1 MGKCPF
7 GDRGACMRSSA
18 GATAK
23 PSICKGRSYL
33 RWHVSDNASRNI
45 PPTRDEGTWQLKG
58 DTMKNR
64 KWSWYDRLMYRLT
77 GLTPIERRIR
87 RNNEAHGRSP
97 VEHLVGKSGLEE

>member
-1 MGKCPF
+1 
-7 GDRGACMRSSA
+7 
-18 GATAK
+18 
-23 PSICKGRSYL
+23 
-33 RWHVSDNASRNI
+33 
-45 PPTRDEGTWQLKG
+45 
-58 DTMKNR
+58 MKNR